1 VLIAAWPPLTAAA
14 QDNGNWQLKRGTQAD
29 CGPVHLIMLPWIKAS
44 DKAAAAKAGKDLRD
58 MMRAKFDSR
67 EWCLIS
73 DKTTDAYLTASQFK
87 TDSVLSDMD
96 AMQLANPVRADVFL
110 QTEVNGFEYSGK
122 LYYVG
127 DDHAW
132 LHDRIPKQDPASS
145 GTQAATFFTGR
156 VKEVLKAYE
165 PTKKCLNAN
174 REQKFAE
181 GAAAAQQAI
190 ATFPETMVGRICLAA
205 ALTGQKKPPAEV
217 LKVVNDVL
225 ARDPTSLLLA
235 ITQYEVL
242 ADTAQYERVA
252 GQFVAIDPGNPA
264 VENIVQRLSDW
275 HRTKAAL
282 TFIAKSLETDPANKT
297 LLRIEFR
304 LIYGGGNYKE
314 AIKKGEALAKLDTAA
329 VDSFFVR
336 RMFSA
341 YSNDSQ
347 PQKVLAW
354 LKIGTER
361 FPENVSFT
369 IGYAQQLMAL
379 NEVPE
384 AIAVYKRLL
393 KTNPNTPEIRL
404 RIANTYNDLGQ
415 VDSAYVW
422 LHEAYAHASDTE
434 KPLIA
439 GVAASIASKIYKPAS
454 ESKSVPDLK
463 KVVPFVAFSDSVSAG
478 DGAAKFLW
486 AYTAYQIA
494 TTLAAT
500 LETSPS
506 CDVAKEASSWAD
518 QIMPLIN
525 GGGGKFNQQGAVQL
539 MTAMP
544 KLVGD
549 YLEPWIKAKKC
560 T

>member
-1 VLIAAWPPLTAAA
+1 MTARPRSGIIAFSVVLLVLGRPGTAAA
-14 QDNGNWQLKRGTQAD
+14 QDDWKLKRGTQVD
-29 CGPVHLIMLPWIKAS
+29 CGPVHLLMLPWIKAS
-44 DKAAAAKAGKDLRD
+44 DKATAARAGKDLRD
-58 MMRAKFDSR
+58 LLRAKLDSK
-67 EWCLIS
+67 EWCLIDS
-73 DKTTDAYLTASQFK
+73 KITDAHLAASRFA
-87 TDSVLSDMD
+87 TDAPLANMD
-96 AMQLANPVRADVFL
+96 AMLLANPVRADVFL
-110 QTEVNGFEYSGK
+110 QAEVQGFEYSGMI
-122 LYYVG
+122 YYVG

-132 LHDRIPKQDPASS
+132 LRERVPKQDPAAN

-165 PTKKCLNAN
+165 PNNKCLHLN
-174 REQKFAE
+174 RDQKFAE

-190 ATFPETMVGRICLAA
+190 AAFPETMVGRICLAS
-205 ALTGQKKPPAEV
+205 ALTGQKKSPDEV
-217 LKVVNDVL
+217 LKLVSDVL
-225 ARDPTSLLLA
+225 KRDPESPRALLLA
-235 ITQYEVL
+235 ITQYEVK

-252 GQFVAIDPGNPA
+252 GQFVAIDPGNAA
-264 VENIVQRLSDW
+264 VENIVQRLSEW
-275 HRTKAAL
+275 HRTKTAL
-282 TFIAKSLETDPANKT
+282 AFISKSLETDQENKA

-314 AIKKGEALAKLDTAA
+314 AIKKGEALAKLDSAA
-329 VDSFFVR
+329 VDSFFVG
-336 RMFSA
+336 RMVSA

-361 FPENVSFT
+361 FPENVGFT

-379 NEVPE
+379 NDVPQ

-393 KTNPNTPEIRL
+393 KTNPETPEIRL

-422 LHEAYAHASDTE
+422 LHEAFAHATDKE

-439 GVAASIASKIYKPAS
+439 AVAASIASKIYKPAS
-454 ESKSVPDLK
+454 EAKSVPDLK

-494 TTLAAT
+494 TTLAGT
-500 LETSPS
+500 LEIGS
-506 CDVAKEASSWAD
+506 V
-518 QIMPLIN
+518 
-525 GGGGKFNQQGAVQL
+525 V
-539 MTAMP
+539 
-544 KLVGD
+544 
-549 YLEPWIKAKKC
+549 
-560 T
+560 